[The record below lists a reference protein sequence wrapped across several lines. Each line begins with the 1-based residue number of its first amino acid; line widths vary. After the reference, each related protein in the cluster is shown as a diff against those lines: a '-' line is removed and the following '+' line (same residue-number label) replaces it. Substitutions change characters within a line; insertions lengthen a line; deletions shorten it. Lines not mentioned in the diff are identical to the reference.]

1 MTRQSDALP
10 RTTSRGIVLRP
21 RSVILRSGVLT
32 TTAVMLPVFG
42 VAYLLTWSSNLWQAV
57 LAAQLVATA
66 VALLAGGLFLRSSI
80 EVRDGAIVE
89 RPYFGRT
96 TVIRL
101 DRVRSALVAQ
111 MLGDDAASDLPQL
124 FLRDAEGRLLLRM
137 HGRTWAEE
145 HIEAVAAATGVNV
158 ERTDPV
164 SPAELRAEVPEL
176 LWWFERR
183 PVLTVVIAVFGVT
196 GLAVLAAELL
206 VLI

>member
-66 VALLAGGLFLRSSI
+66 VALLAGGLFLRASI